1 MAESMSQPVYRR
13 IQASL
18 PAKSYIHWSAI
29 HEWYNLTKSIVVLIA
44 ALLVLAAAQASP
56 SFAQETEP
64 IIRVEPATCVA
75 SSIGEVISI
84 NITVTDAE
92 NVNGWQIHLLFA
104 PSLLVVSDYEFGD
117 FMRNAGIP
125 TLQTFGNSSL
135 IGHVYAAEAAAFDVV
150 SGSGILLRLN
160 LTVLDSGC
168 SSLHLNDTQL
178 LDADLIDTPHAIQDG
193 AFIMTSHPV
202 DYNDDSVT
210 DSYVNIVTNSTYLD
224 SFTFNETGKY
234 ITFRAGGEQDTAGH
248 SNVTIPKN
256 LLDANTPSEWNV
268 FTDNNVTM
276 FLTSSND
283 TYTSIYLTYNQGLHI
298 IRITGDIAVPEFPSV
313 ILSALTMIGIAVVIM
328 ARRNRFF
335 LKKR

>member
-1 MAESMSQPVYRR
+1 MKSFVLIVATLLLLTA
-13 IQASL
+13 IQA
-18 PAKSYIHWSAI
+18 
-29 HEWYNLTKSIVVLIA
+29 T
-44 ALLVLAAAQASP
+44 SP
-56 SFAQETEP
+56 SFATGTEP
-64 IIRVEPATCVA
+64 TIRVEPTTYFAHA
-75 SSIGEVISI
+75 IGE
-84 NITVTDAE
+84 TVTFSIIVDNAIDL
-92 NVNGWQIHLLFA
+92 NDWGIYISFA
-104 PSLLVVSDYEFGD
+104 PSLLVVTGYEFGN
-117 FMRNAGIP
+117 FMRSAGIP
-125 TLQTFGNSSL
+125 TTQLFYNSSL
-135 IGHVYAAEAAAFDVV
+135 MGNVRATEFTYVTDVV
-150 SGSGILLRLN
+150 NGSGVVLRLN
-160 LTVLDSGC
+160 ATVLDSGY
-168 SSLHLNDTQL
+168 SSLHLYNTEL
-178 LDADLIDTPHAIQDG
+178 LNANYDEIPHATQDG

-202 DYNDDSVT
+202 DYDGDSVT
-210 DSYVNIVTNSTYLD
+210 DSYVDIVTNSTYLD

-268 FTDNNVTM
+268 ITDNNVTM

-298 IRITGDIAVPEFPSV
+298 IRVTGDVAVPEFPSV